1 MRSMPLLSGVAIVG
15 LIIACGR
22 QGAVGT
28 QVNQVTLTLT
38 CDNDGG
44 KIGVHPWRVRSKT
57 TEAIKWHLASGSKS
71 VTIAPKD
78 PSHWPFTSPEPI
90 VVSGDVTS
98 NDFKPVNPPD
108 TVFKYS
114 ITGICTRSNRQDT
127 VALDPDMI
135 IPN

>member
-1 MRSMPLLSGVAIVG
+1 MRSMPLLSGVAIIG
-15 LIIACGR
+15 IMIGCGR
-22 QGAVGT
+22 REELSGHIH
-28 QVNQVTLTLT
+28 QVTITLT

-44 KIGVHPWRVRSKT
+44 KVGVHPWRVRST
-57 TEAIKWHLASGSKS
+57 TKEAIKWHLASGSQS

-78 PSHWPFTSPEPI
+78 IAHWPFTSSEPI

-98 NDFKPVNPPD
+98 NDFKPVIPPD
-108 TVFKYS
+108 TVFRYS
-114 ITGICTRSNRQDT
+114 ITGICSRANRQDT